1 MIRHNF
7 YSVCYKETE
16 DSPID
21 LDPEND
27 PLDSKGCPQFCPKEP
42 TVDCE
47 TVCPNGYSDYFMV
60 LTHRTHVI
68 KLNVNLHLH

>member
-16 DSPID
+16 DSPIH

-42 TVDCE
+42 DVDCE
-47 TVCPNGYSDYFMV
+47 LVCLNGYSDYFIG
-60 LTHRTHVI
+60 LDISHTCDKT
-68 KLNVNLHLH
+68 